1 MAGEIC
7 LYLVEAGGTYL
18 PLNSSLPHLLDLS
31 FSFLPSHLPQ
41 SSIHPQL
48 FSAPHSPLP
57 HPCPFL
63 PFLPTPILPSP
74 FPSHTELRPN
84 QPKDQKLVSECGR
97 IRDMANVST
106 MATCSLSFPTFKI
119 SCYFCWGGGGGRN
132 EDLEFCRGHILFL
145 IVKGGGKS
153 L

>member
-1 MAGEIC
+1 MGG

-57 HPCPFL
+57 HPCPSL
-63 PFLPTPILPSP
+63 PFHPHSHPPLPLTLPSPSP

-119 SCYFCWGGGGGRN
+119 SCYFFLGGGGGMKSR
-132 EDLEFCRGHILFL
+132 FGIL
-145 IVKGGGKS
+145 
-153 L
+153 